1 MEPSLNERI
10 QEDMKSSLRK
20 KDSIRLGVIRMIMAA
35 IKQREVDE
43 RITLEDSQVIEVLG
57 KMQKQR
63 RESINQYEKAQ
74 RQDLA
79 DKEAFE
85 KGRKIKEAFPGIQ
98 EYLPPPLDDAKLD
111 ELINEAITVA
121 GATSPKDM
129 GRVIGILKPRV
140 QGRADMG
147 MVSGKVKEKLSAL

>member
-1 MEPSLNERI
+1 MEPSLQERI
-10 QEDMKSSLRK
+10 QEDMKSSLRN

-57 KMQKQR
+57 KMQKQH
-63 RESINQYEKAQ
+63 RESISQYEKAQ

-85 KGRKIKEAFPGIQ
+85 ISVIQ
-98 EYLPPPLDDAKLD
+98 EYLPPPLDNTKLE

-129 GRVIGILKPRV
+129 GKVIGILKPRV
-140 QGRADMG
+140 QGRADMSI
-147 MVSGKVKEKLSAL
+147 VSGKVKEKLSAF